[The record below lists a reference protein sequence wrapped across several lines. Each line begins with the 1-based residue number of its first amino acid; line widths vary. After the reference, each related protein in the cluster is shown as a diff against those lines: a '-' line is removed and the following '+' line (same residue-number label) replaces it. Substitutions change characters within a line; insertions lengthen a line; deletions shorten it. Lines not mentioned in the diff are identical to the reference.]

1 MKEYDIVE
9 VIVEKEK
16 YAKEGVHKGMQGVI
30 LDPRNIDG
38 QWLVFFEDDPY
49 GTAIKEEDL
58 KLIYDS
64 QPVEIKIVV
73 EIKNENYASVGIHKG
88 MQGIIRDVSTIDKKF
103 TVYFDGGKTVLI
115 PRDDFVVISDN

>member
-16 YAKEGVHKGMQGVI
+16 YAKEGV
-30 LDPRNIDG
+30 
-38 QWLVFFEDDPY
+38 
-49 GTAIKEEDL
+49 
-58 KLIYDS
+58 
-64 QPVEIKIVV
+64 
-73 EIKNENYASVGIHKG
+73 HKG

>member
-73 EIKNENYASVGIHKG
+73 EIKNENYAKEGIHKG

-103 TVYFDGGKTVLI
+103 TVHFDGGKTALI
-115 PRDDFVVISDN
+115 PRDDFDVISQ